1 MTEKEDKDLIL
12 FTPDEFKEVQHP
24 IQKAVYFADHGKPVK
39 KTNSTRVQ
47 CKTCGKVYTRTCKK
61 AHERTMHHKVYEK
74 ANDLLRAL
82 LLKV

>member
-1 MTEKEDKDLIL
+1 MSEKDLIL

-24 IQKAVYFADHGKPVK
+24 IQKATYLADQGKPPK
-39 KTNSTRVQ
+39 KTNISRVT
-47 CKTCGKVYTRTCKK
+47 CKTCGKVYSKTCKK
-61 AHERTMHHKVYEK
+61 AHERTVHHQVYEK